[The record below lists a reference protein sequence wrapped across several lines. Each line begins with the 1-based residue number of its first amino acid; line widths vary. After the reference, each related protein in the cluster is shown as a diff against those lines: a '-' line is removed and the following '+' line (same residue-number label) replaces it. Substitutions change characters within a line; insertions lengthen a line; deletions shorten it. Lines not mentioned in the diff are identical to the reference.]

1 LFFSPSSRD
10 PLAPSSP
17 PRPLLRASAPPC
29 RSALIG
35 DAVASFHTFAAGRNP
50 RLEYPLPVTNTSGGG
65 GRGMVGG
72 GERGG
77 GRSKF
82 RDTFAIPSRR
92 FHAFRFVSR
101 DAIIIPLGAIILLSF
116 FLFPLL
122 PFFLPFFSLPFNRS
136 RLPEKRSF
144 VSLSESPRC
153 SLFVLWLYIG
163 RVFIPFMSRYVY
175 VRGKEASFSRGSI
188 FF

>member
-1 LFFSPSSRD
+1 LPIGADRRRGCKFPYVRGR
-10 PLAPSSP
+10 PQPAPRISLT
-17 PRPLLRASAPPC
+17 RHEYVWR
-29 RSALIG
+29 RGEG
-35 DAVASFHTFAAGRNP
+35 DG
-50 RLEYPLPVTNTSGGG
+50 
-65 GRGMVGG
+65 GG

-144 VSLSESPRC
+144 VSLSESSRC